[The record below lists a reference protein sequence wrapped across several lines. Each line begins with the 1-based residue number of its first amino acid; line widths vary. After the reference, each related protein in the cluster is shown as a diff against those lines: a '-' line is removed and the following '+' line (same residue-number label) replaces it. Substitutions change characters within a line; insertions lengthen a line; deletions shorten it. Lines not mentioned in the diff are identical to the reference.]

1 MGRSRSPSAWRRRF
15 VKKMKRRALKFM
27 DDAETAEDILAW
39 NKVANWCQSILGY
52 SVMRENGDLGLYH
65 VSDEIIYDIL
75 KEKKQ
80 EDNR

>member
-1 MGRSRSPSAWRRRF
+1 
-15 VKKMKRRALKFM
+15 M

-65 VSDEIIYDIL
+65 VSDEIIDDIL
-75 KEKKQ
+75 KRGEA
-80 EDNR
+80 RG